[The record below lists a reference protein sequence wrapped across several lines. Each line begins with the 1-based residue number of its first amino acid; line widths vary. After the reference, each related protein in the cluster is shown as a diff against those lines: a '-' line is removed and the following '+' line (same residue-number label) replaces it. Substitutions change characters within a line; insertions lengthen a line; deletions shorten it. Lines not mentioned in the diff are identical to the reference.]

1 MLRYNEIMAT
11 KPVVFI
17 FTTAYAPF
25 VGGAELAVQEIT
37 RRLKDNF
44 EFIIITA
51 RLKRSLAKQEQVPEG
66 AIYRVGFGLG
76 VWDKLLLPFLGARR
90 AWFMM
95 RGKKEVILW
104 SIMISYA
111 SIAAFL
117 LKLFY
122 PKIPFMLT
130 LQEGN
135 REWDRGLSK
144 WWWTIL
150 LRFTKIDRVTAISDF
165 LKDRAREAG
174 YKGPISVVP
183 NGVDEKLLEITSHGS
198 STSDDSPQGGAT
210 SDVFPPRFIIFSASR
225 LVYKNG
231 IDILLEAAARLKD
244 EFDFQIILAGD
255 GPEQKK
261 LKLLTHH
268 LSLITRVKFLG
279 HVPYEQLPELYQ
291 QADIFVRPSR
301 SEGLGSAFL
310 EAMAAGCITIG
321 TPVGGIPDF
330 LIDGKT
336 GFLAHPDDADDLA
349 RVLRKAFLMSNDKR
363 NAMIESAR
371 ALVRE
376 RFLWRQIAEEMK
388 NIFMSHL

>member
-11 KPVVFI
+11 KPVIFI
-17 FTTAYAPF
+17 FTTAYAPL
-25 VGGAELAVQEIT
+25 VGGAELAVQEIA
-37 RRLKDNF
+37 RRLKGNF

-76 VWDKLLLPFLGARR
+76 VLDKLLLPFLGTRR

-144 WWWTIL
+144 WWWIIL
-150 LRFTKIDRVTAISDF
+150 LRFTKIDCVTAISDF
-165 LKDRAREAG
+165 LKNRAREAG

-183 NGVDEKLLEITSHGS
+183 NGVDEKFLNIIPAQEQVRPL
-198 STSDDSPQGGAT
+198 
-210 SDVFPPRFIIFSASR
+210 IIFSASR
-225 LVYKNG
+225 LVHKNG
-231 IDILLEAAARLKD
+231 IDILLGAAARLKD
-244 EFDFQIILAGD
+244 EFDFKIILAGD

-268 LSLITRVKFLG
+268 LSLITRVQFLG
-279 HVPYEQLPELYQ
+279 NVPYEQLPELYK

-330 LIDGKT
+330 LVDGKT
-336 GFLAHPDDADDLA
+336 GFLALPDDVDDLA
-349 RVLRKAFLMSNDKR
+349 RVLREAFAMSDDKR
-363 NAMIESAR
+363 NAMMESAR

-388 NIFMSHL
+388 SIFMSHL